1 MVSASSDVVSIK
13 EMDCLIPL
21 LIGQSHFPR
30 GISGRLSDW
39 LGTAQRKGWEC
50 ERPLWGRETYQ
61 QLSVENII
69 KGKSDE

>member
-30 GISGRLSDW
+30 GISARLSDW
-39 LGTAQRKGWEC
+39 LGTKKG
-50 ERPLWGRETYQ
+50 LGMRETF
-61 QLSVENII
+61 VGEGNISTAVS
-69 KGKSDE
+69 GEYN